1 MELDQ
6 LAHDKRSRDFFVS
19 RSRDVVASPLAQA
32 SRLAGSRASPA
43 STASTTSNT
52 D

>member
-19 RSRDVVASPLAQA
+19 RSRDDSASLIAGLATQIE
-32 SRLAGSRASPA
+32 GSI
-43 STASTTSNT
+43 
-52 D
+52 